1 MIQRATDDR
10 RVKKIKVAVDNRKT
24 RRRQED
30 KDNIKAYYA
39 VLGLSIGTF
48 IIIGL
53 LSLAKGF

>member
-53 LSLAKGF
+53 LSFMKGF

>member
-1 MIQRATDDR
+1 MKNRSTDDR
-10 RVKKIKVAVDNRKT
+10 RVKKIKVAVDNRKI

-39 VLGLSIGTF
+39 VLGLSIAIF